1 MDRIDYVKIAGQNGT
16 SNLYCLSL
24 EADYSGASGGKA
36 TVNARLYM
44 YCSWSTNATPYT
56 NFRFYRNLKINGV
69 TKYSGNY
76 GRSDNEQPL
85 PYTKSAWEGG
95 TWSIGGTTYKQRAL
109 LIETSLSSQSVTY
122 GYGVS
127 KRVAISAEY
136 DVTDTRTFLPKE
148 GDYPL
153 SGSIT
158 LPAQT
163 APTPSS
169 CSVSISSIDKDSAIL
184 SASVGGT
191 YTEIQYKNSIDN
203 TWQSSATMSNLI
215 HNTSYGFYAR
225 ARNQNSSW
233 VESSVVYGTTLGDNP
248 VINSISFTDIDRTV
262 ATLNLA
268 VTYDTNAIFDQG
280 NYEWGEIEGSYSHS
294 GTSTNLTD
302 LTPNTLYYVRARV
315 KDNWDRWS
323 DYIYGSFTS
332 SGNAPIINAV
342 EETVGRTTVT
352 LTPDVTYDIK
362 DGLRTVKVVYGED
375 WGETTTIT
383 NNTAVITLSNLTP
396 NTDYIYQFN
405 ITSKK
410 NRISNYF
417 NDSFKTTGF
426 APNISAMTV
435 DKAQT
440 TAFLNPTVEYD
451 THDSLDYYVIDY
463 GKTSYEKTTNSLTL
477 TDLEPETS
485 YLYKICAVGIQ
496 GLSSDTIQG
505 NFTTCYATQ
514 EIQDMYVLDNGS
526 DFIKMGIEIAYP
538 YKIDQLLYWLYKED
552 GITVE
557 KEGIITGTYNI
568 KEVTEVN
575 LENLEPKKNYIFKAQ
590 LKTIGVEYD
599 LSNLYSSIRELNVET
614 TASTPFAI
622 IAADGTEKRYNGYV
636 LGSGNIYNPYNM
648 MWQNGYYT
656 AGYIGDNINTLL
668 NVDEGACSSTPIPI
682 IPGTEYTITNNETDI
697 TYVIHVTDNF
707 GTITQNSLNMEP
719 NSKIILV
726 GASNST
732 KLWIS
737 VLSDTQPINQTSA
750 KFFNLSIFRTLAKTL
765 INLEN
770 IVYIN
775 GKIRYID
782 IIQSGN
788 TVDHNSHIV
797 ELKVFNTKGENVAL
811 NKTSILIEG
820 ETIENGEAI
829 TDGDISSSNYA
840 TIIPSTNLETIVRVD
855 LGEEYEDI
863 NSVTLW
869 RYYNDNR
876 IYYNTRLYGR
886 DENLRL
892 TWKFQSYRIEGEY
905 EETVEGA
912 TFYLRRENISSVP
925 IILNV
930 LLNPD
935 NDDTT
940 MTCVDI
946 TLDADIVDF
955 LPPVI
960 DNLISTRIDAI
971 LSAKQGSVL
980 RSDIGDLTNLITLT
994 KEDLVQAINEIYVD
1008 YNGKET
1014 AYSNILEALL
1024 ETPFIK

>member
-1 MDRIDYVKIAGQNGT
+1 MDRIDYVKIAGQNGS

-44 YCSWSTNATPYT
+44 YCTWTNTPYT

-69 TKYSGNY
+69 TKYSGNF
-76 GRSDNEQPL
+76 GRPKDEQAL
-85 PYTKSAWEGG
+85 PYTASDWEDG

-109 LIETSLSSQSVTY
+109 LILTSLSSQSVTY

-127 KRVAISAEY
+127 KKVTISAEY
-136 DVTDTRTFLPKE
+136 DVTATKTFLPKE

-169 CSVSISSIDKDSAIL
+169 CSVSVSSIDKDSAIL

-233 VESSVVYGTTLGDNP
+233 VESSIVYGTTLGDNP

-280 NYEWGEIEGSYSHS
+280 NYEWGEIEGSYSYS

-362 DGLRTVKVVYGED
+362 DGLGTAKVVYGED

-383 NNTAVITLSNLTP
+383 KNTAVITLSNLTP
-396 NTDYIYQFN
+396 NTNYIYQFN
-405 ITSKK
+405 ITSEK

-417 NDSFKTTGF
+417 NDSFKTIGF

-435 DKAQT
+435 DEAQT

-451 THDSLDYYVIDY
+451 TNDSLGYYVIVY

-496 GLSSDTIQG
+496 GLSSNIIQG

-514 EIQDMYVLDNGS
+514 EIQDIYVLDNGS
-526 DFIKMGIEIAYP
+526 DFIRMGIEIAHP
-538 YKIDQLLYWLYKED
+538 HKIDQLLYWLYKED

-557 KEGIITGTYNI
+557 KEGIITGIHNI

-614 TASTPFAI
+614 TASAPFTV

-648 MWQNGYYT
+648 MWQNGYYLN
-656 AGYIGDNINTLL
+656 GNIGDNINTLL
-668 NVDEGACSSTPIPI
+668 NIEEGACSLTSIPI
-682 IPGTEYTITNNETDI
+682 IPGVEYSITNEEDNVKYI
-697 TYVIHVTDNF
+697 IHITDNL
-707 GTITQNSLNMEP
+707 GIIKQNTLTIEPKNSFNFIGESE
-719 NSKIILV
+719 SK
-726 GASNST
+726 

-737 VLSDTQPINQTSA
+737 IISDTEPINKLSA
-750 KFFNLSIFRTLAKTL
+750 KFFKLNIFRTIPKTP
-765 INLEN
+765 IGLEN

-788 TVDHNSHIV
+788 SIDNNSHII
-797 ELKVFNTKGENVAL
+797 ELKVFNKEKENVAL
-811 NKTSILIEG
+811 GKPTELISG
-820 ETIENGEAI
+820 SSLENAEYI
-829 TDGDISSSNYA
+829 TDGDISEDKYA
-840 TIIPSTNLETIVRVD
+840 TIIPSDNLETIVRVD
-855 LGEEYEDI
+855 LGKEYNDI
-863 NSVTLW
+863 DSISLW
-869 RYYNDNR
+869 RYYKDNR
-876 IYYNTRLYGR
+876 IYYNTRVYGR
-886 DENLRL
+886 DAALKL
-892 TWKFQSYRIEGEY
+892 TWKFHSYKIDGEY
-905 EETVEGA
+905 IETQEGA
-912 TFYLRRENISSVP
+912 NFYVKRENIANIPV
-925 IILNV
+925 ITNILIEPNNTV
-930 LLNPD
+930 Y
-935 NDDTT
+935 
-940 MTCVDI
+940 
-946 TLDADIVDF
+946 TLDSREIIVEGDIMNL

-960 DNLISTRIDAI
+960 DNLISYRTDAI
-971 LSAKQGSVL
+971 LSARQGKIL
-980 RSDIGDLTNLITLT
+980 KSDIGILDNLITISR
-994 KEDLVQAINEIYVD
+994 EDIVQAINEIYVD
-1008 YNGKET
+1008 YNGST
-1014 AYSNILEALL
+1014 SLYSNIIESLLEA
-1024 ETPFIK
+1024 PFIK